1 MGREFCIHQSW
12 DGTGKWEGR
21 GNGRGREIAFISR
34 RDGTRTGV
42 GRDADG
48 TDERSAVDNHH
59 TSALRSVFPGID
71 KSWNILGNLKQ
82 ETSML
87 TYNILKDDT
96 PKSPRV
102 I

>member
-34 RDGTRTGV
+34 GTGRGREV

-48 TDERSAVDNHH
+48 TDERNAEVRVPRRGAV
-59 TSALRSVFPGID
+59 LP
-71 KSWNILGNLKQ
+71 
-82 ETSML
+82 
-87 TYNILKDDT
+87 
-96 PKSPRV
+96 SPLLSIPCSLEVMGRMHRTTEAAAAAAADGG
-102 I
+102 